1 MAIATGLAI
10 AAGVTAAAG
19 AAKAIDGGI
28 RASKAKKALEGFQ
41 RQEHKM

>member
-28 RASKAKKALEGFQ
+28 RASKSKKSS
-41 RQEHKM
+41 